1 MLDVMY
7 QAYGGNLRRDWFVCR
22 RAMVHAQMMHTHRSD
37 IQCPLRVVD
46 SSEPIYPN
54 FIWYR
59 IVYTDHQLRL
69 MAGLPQ
75 GSPHVSMASE
85 AALPS
90 DTPSGRFKRKQTVIA
105 SCIPERKESSHPA
118 IIDDFAVL
126 QDIDAELQKAA
137 NEMPSSENVEAVTRL
152 NTDVLSEHSSS
163 LLKRLLSLKADA
175 AATVTMDLY
184 PHSATDDAQF
194 LQIGIPYFGNVRI
207 SRDDAVSM
215 GASPCATLP
224 SPTRQR
230 RVPAN
235 TVVFLPEIQA
245 SGCGHTVGQVDG
257 RSDPGILTQI
267 QPLLDEVA
275 SEMLLIPQ
283 EATWI
288 SSSAIKVPDLQACR
302 PSATQLPIAIN
313 NALHPQEQ
321 TSRCSR
327 E

>member
-1 MLDVMY
+1 MLRLLDQVFYLSSLNLLRLSYMLRSS
-7 QAYGGNLRRDWFVCR
+7 ASVPERGGDFGASSRYEDSKLSNINAARELSARFMATRSRNHVAFCCR
-22 RAMVHAQMMHTHRSD
+22 F
-37 IQCPLRVVD
+37 VD
-46 SSEPIYPN
+46 S
-54 FIWYR
+54 F
-59 IVYTDHQLRL
+59 
-69 MAGLPQ
+69 
-75 GSPHVSMASE
+75 
-85 AALPS
+85 AL
-90 DTPSGRFKRKQTVIA
+90 TVAMTLVIA
-105 SCIPERKESSHPA
+105 HLCGHCKQRQRRQEPGIT
-118 IIDDFAVL
+118 AV
-126 QDIDAELQKAA
+126 
-137 NEMPSSENVEAVTRL
+137 NNVEAVTRL

-288 SSSAIKVPDLQACR
+288 SSSAIKIPDLQACR

-321 TSRCSR
+321 TRGSGVGIVGDDTGRASW
-327 E
+327 EGVY

>member
-1 MLDVMY
+1 MRRFTNSVGNLAINNDEFLGSVVRLECIMLDVMY

-46 SSEPIYPN
+46 LSEPIYPN

-126 QDIDAELQKAA
+126 QDIDAKLQKAA
-137 NEMPSSENVEAVTRL
+137 NEMPSKWWLVP
-152 NTDVLSEHSSS
+152 S
-163 LLKRLLSLKADA
+163 L
-175 AATVTMDLY
+175 
-184 PHSATDDAQF
+184 
-194 LQIGIPYFGNVRI
+194 
-207 SRDDAVSM
+207 
-215 GASPCATLP
+215 ASVGYI
-224 SPTRQR
+224 R
-230 RVPAN
+230 R
-235 TVVFLPEIQA
+235 
-245 SGCGHTVGQVDG
+245 
-257 RSDPGILTQI
+257 R
-267 QPLLDEVA
+267 
-275 SEMLLIPQ
+275 
-283 EATWI
+283 
-288 SSSAIKVPDLQACR
+288 
-302 PSATQLPIAIN
+302 
-313 NALHPQEQ
+313 
-321 TSRCSR
+321 
-327 E
+327 